1 MEKTMKVKAKDP
13 TNRPVFMEGKPRVL
27 DADGKDTT
35 LIRGEAV
42 EVPDTMY
49 YRRQIACGDLVVVPA
64 DAPAPSAKAGG

>member
-1 MEKTMKVKAKDP
+1 VPGVHGGHASACSTP
-13 TNRPVFMEGKPRVL
+13 TGN
-27 DADGKDTT
+27 DTT

-42 EVPDTMY
+42 EVPDTLY